1 MSTIGVKAI
10 KYPDGDSAINITD
23 GGNVTLAGTLGV
35 TGETTLATHL
45 NLGDND
51 RIKIG
56 AGSDIQIYH
65 DGSYSRIMESGGTA
79 LVLDT
84 TSADIRLTAD
94 NSEVMG
100 KFIKNGAVQLFYDNS
115 QKFST
120 TTSGVTITGV
130 VGISESSPAAGLH
143 ITSTNNDLSKIRLGY
158 STSNHFLEIGR
169 QAGYYR
175 LASFEDGQS
184 LTFGTSRSAGATT
197 ERMRIDADG
206 KVGIGTSVA
215 PHQKL
220 TVTGVSGPNNGPLSN
235 GILAL
240 TTGTGAITDT
250 RMLFGVV
257 DDSYGWI
264 QTGDYGVA
272 YRFLIL
278 NPNGGN
284 VLVGTTNQSPAEG
297 TGVGVRIGN
306 NGTSQFS
313 SSGDA
318 GLSSNRT
325 SDNGNAVTLRR
336 DGTLVGSISVTGS
349 STAFNTS
356 SDYRLKENVNYE
368 FDATSRI
375 KQLKPCRFN
384 FKTDADKTVDG
395 FIAHEIPDGK
405 KIGDVKEAP
414 KIDAQGIDQSK
425 LVPLLTKSLQ
435 EALTRIDAL
444 EAEVKELKG

>member
-100 KFIKNGAVQLFYDNS
+100 KFVKNGAVQLFYDNS

-197 ERMRIDADG
+197 ERMRINADG
-206 KVGIGTSVA
+206 QTTISNQPSFQGGIGALHGAGTLKCNSVYHNQGSHYSTSTGLFTAPVTGKYLVGIMVMTQSNYTLDVGMTINGSVSNMFVPYQA
-215 PHQKL
+215 ATGGGHQQ
-220 TVTGVSGPNNGPLSN
+220 VSGVAVVAVSANDTIGFNVNSGDVYGGSN
-235 GILAL
+235 G
-240 TTGTGAITDT
+240 
-250 RMLFGVV
+250 RH
-257 DDSYGWI
+257 S
-264 QTGDYGVA
+264 
-272 YRFLIL
+272 
-278 NPNGGN
+278 
-284 VLVGTTNQSPAEG
+284 
-297 TGVGVRIGN
+297 
-306 NGTSQFS
+306 
-313 SSGDA
+313 
-318 GLSSNRT
+318 
-325 SDNGNAVTLRR
+325 
-336 DGTLVGSISVTGS
+336 SVT
-349 STAFNTS
+349 F
-356 SDYRLKENVNYE
+356 
-368 FDATSRI
+368 
-375 KQLKPCRFN
+375 
-384 FKTDADKTVDG
+384 
-395 FIAHEIPDGK
+395 H
-405 KIGDVKEAP
+405 
-414 KIDAQGIDQSK
+414 
-425 LVPLLTKSLQ
+425 LLS
-435 EALTRIDAL
+435 
-444 EAEVKELKG
+444 